1 MTDLVR
7 VRVGNEE
14 KSLGRAYAIAND
26 LPILDEPARDRTG
39 RVRKPT
45 RIGGRPKKPRTT
57 VDGAA
62 AKKRGTTK
70 TPSAEQAEGKAAA
83 TTVEP
88 ADSTTNPPSE
98 GDLR

>member
-26 LPILDEPARDRTG
+26 LTVLDEPARDRTG
-39 RVRKPT
+39 RVRKST
-45 RIGGRPKKPRTT
+45 RAGGRPKKPHTT
-57 VDGAA
+57 VDSAA
-62 AKKRGTTK
+62 AKKRPTT
-70 TPSAEQAEGKAAA
+70 TPSADQAEEKAAA

-88 ADSTTNPPSE
+88 ADSTNNPPSE
-98 GDLR
+98 EIR

>member
-7 VRVGNEE
+7 VRIGNEE

-26 LPILDEPARDRTG
+26 LEVLDEPALDRTG

-57 VDGAA
+57 VDDAA
-62 AKKRGTTK
+62 AKKRGSTT
-70 TPSAEQAEGKAAA
+70 TPSAEQTEEKAAA
-83 TTVEP
+83 TTVES
-88 ADSTTNPPSE
+88 ADSTTNPPSKE
-98 GDLR
+98 I